1 MKLVVLKNNLKE
13 GLSIVEK
20 ASGENSNL
28 PILKNVLIKTFNN
41 KIQLSAT
48 NLELAITKLISGK
61 IIEEGNITV
70 PISALT
76 AITGNI
82 TDERINLESENNTLR
97 FKTDNY
103 EAVIQ

>member
-1 MKLVVLKNNLKE
+1 MKLVILKNNLRD
-13 GLSIVEK
+13 GLNTIER
-20 ASGENSNL
+20 ATAENANL

-48 NLELAITKLISGK
+48 NLDLAITRFISGK

-70 PISALT
+70 PISTLAT
-76 AITGNI
+76 ITNNI

-97 FKTDNY
+97 FK
-103 EAVIQ
+103 